1 MYWGWRS
8 LHTGLIVFQFVISIA
23 LIAVVLLQPSK
34 GEGLGS
40 IGGGGR
46 LFFSKN
52 KKMEDFLSKMT
63 SVVAV
68 LFLVS
73 SVLLTVIR

>member
-1 MYWGWRS
+1 M
-8 LHTGLIVFQFVISIA
+8 HTGLVVFQFVISIA

-52 KKMEDFLSKMT
+52 KKMEAFLNTAT

-73 SVLLTVIR
+73 SVLLTVIK

>member
-1 MYWGWRS
+1 M
-8 LHTGLIVFQFVISIA
+8 HTGLVVFQFVISIA

-46 LFFSKN
+46 LFSSKN
-52 KKMEDFLSKMT
+52 KKMEGFLSTMT

-73 SVLLTVIR
+73 SVLLTVLK

>member
-1 MYWGWRS
+1 M
-8 LHTGLIVFQFVISIA
+8 HTGLVIFQFIISIS

-52 KKMEDFLSKMT
+52 KKIEDLLSKMT

-68 LFLVS
+68 LFLIS
-73 SVLLTVIR
+73 SVLLTVVR

>member
-1 MYWGWRS
+1 MHPR
-8 LHTGLIVFQFVISIA
+8 LIVFQFAISIA

>member
-1 MYWGWRS
+1 M
-8 LHTGLIVFQFVISIA
+8 HTGLVVFQFVISIA

-34 GEGLGS
+34 GEGMGS

-52 KKMEDFLSKMT
+52 KKMEDFLNAAT

>member
-1 MYWGWRS
+1 MYWGWCS
-8 LHTGLIVFQFVISIA
+8 LRTGLVVFQFVISIV
-23 LIAVVLLQPSK
+23 LIAIVLIHPSK

-52 KKMEDFLSKMT
+52 KKMEELLSRMT

>member
-1 MYWGWRS
+1 MRT
-8 LHTGLIVFQFVISIA
+8 LHTSLVVFQFVISIA

-34 GEGLGS
+34 GEGLGA

-46 LFFSKN
+46 LFSSKN
-52 KKMEDFLSKMT
+52 KKMEQFLSRMT

-73 SVLLTVIR
+73 SVLLTVVK

>member
-1 MYWGWRS
+1 
-8 LHTGLIVFQFVISIA
+8 LHTGLVVFQFVISIA

-34 GEGLGS
+34 GEGMGS

-52 KKMEDFLSKMT
+52 KKMEDFLNAAT

>member
-1 MYWGWRS
+1 M
-8 LHTGLIVFQFVISIA
+8 FQFVISIA

-34 GEGLGS
+34 GEGMGS

-52 KKMEDFLSKMT
+52 KKMEDFLNAAT

>member
-1 MYWGWRS
+1 M
-8 LHTGLIVFQFVISIA
+8 VFQFIISIA
-23 LIAVVLLQPSK
+23 LIAIVLLQPSK

-52 KKMEDFLSKMT
+52 KKMEDFLNKMT